1 MSVTSF
7 EDEPRRTC
15 PNFLT
20 SLRRVWLEGSYLKLG
35 TLCLLMWVILPGF
48 VPGQAAEQQIEES
61 FQDGQKALKQGDY
74 DRAVEAFKRVLALD
88 PTLIEAEVNL
98 GLAYQS
104 LSQYDLAVSHLAKAL
119 RERPNL
125 VPINVIVGMDYLKL
139 NSPGKAI
146 PFLEHALKLDP
157 SNRDARDSLSSA
169 YLRQEKYQ
177 AAAEELRQIALLDS
191 DKPGAWYTLG
201 HEYLDLAARV
211 AYRGARLYQDSAWGH
226 RFLGDLLFQRSRWD
240 DAAQEF
246 NKALAIEPK
255 QHGLHTSLGE
265 VYLRAGKLE
274 EAEKQFHFE
283 LQLDSRTETAWLGLA
298 SLALLRSQPLAAL
311 ESVEKAWQASPEFL
325 NQRPE
330 FPSIELTRDQGSAS
344 ISGVLEQPEGPAKHF
359 FLAGLY
365 ALNDAAVSDREW
377 KSFQSDFSHW
387 QKASKALPRTQ
398 TSQDPCKAHLYSRC
412 VTSLQNAKNLDAA
425 SRLLLGKTYFD
436 LQQFERAAALL
447 ALVRG
452 DSKQEAQASYW
463 LERTYQALGAQA
475 YAQLEDSF
483 PNHWR
488 THQLRAEG
496 YALRG
501 DHDNAV
507 KEYQAALELRPGE
520 AELHETLGEFYLDN
534 HDDEDAIA
542 ELEKALSIDPSRTH
556 SLYLIGR
563 VCVQEHENEKAVP
576 YLERALHLEPNLAE
590 ASGYLGTAYVHL
602 GQFQKAV
609 PRLEEAAPL
618 DHYGNVHYQLYL
630 AYRKLGKSEL
640 AEKALARS
648 QELRQSSL
656 ERDQALILGASQESE
671 PQ

>member
-1 MSVTSF
+1 
-7 EDEPRRTC
+7 
-15 PNFLT
+15 
-20 SLRRVWLEGSYLKLG
+20 
-35 TLCLLMWVILPGF
+35 MWVILPGF
-48 VPGQAAEQQIEES
+48 AASQASEQQIEES
-61 FQDGQKALKQGDY
+61 FRDGQRALKQGDY
-74 DRAVEAFKRVLALD
+74 DSAVESFKRVLALD
-88 PTLIEAEVNL
+88 PTLVEAEVNL

-104 LSQYDLAVSHLAKAL
+104 LSEYELAVSHLAKAL

-125 VPINVIVGMDYLKL
+125 VPVNVIVGMDYLKL
-139 NSPGKAI
+139 NSPARAI
-146 PFLEHALKLDP
+146 PFLQHALQLDP
-157 SNRDARDSLSSA
+157 SNRDAHDALSSS
-169 YLRQEKYQ
+169 YLRQENYQ
-177 AAAEELRQIALLDS
+177 AAAEEFRRIVLLDS

-201 HEYLDLAARV
+201 HQYLDLAARV
-211 AYRGARLYQDSAWGH
+211 AYRGARLYHDSAWGH

-240 DAAQEF
+240 DAALEY

-255 QHGLHTSLGE
+255 QRGLHTALAE
-265 VYLRAGKLE
+265 VCLHAGKLE
-274 EAEKQFHFE
+274 EAEQQFHFE
-283 LQLDSRTETAWLGLA
+283 LGLDSRSETAWLGLA
-298 SLALLRSQPLAAL
+298 SLQLLRGQPLPAL
-311 ESVEKAWQASPEFL
+311 ESVAKAWEASPEFL

-330 FPSIELTRDQGSAS
+330 FPSVELARERGLAS
-344 ISGVLEQPEGPAKHF
+344 ISGVREQPEEPAKHF
-359 FLAGLY
+359 LLAGLY
-365 ALNDAAVSDREW
+365 ASSDAGVSDREW
-377 KSFQSDFSHW
+377 KSFQSDFSRW
-387 QKASKALPRTQ
+387 QKASNAPPRTQ
-398 TSQDPCKAHLYSRC
+398 AGQDPCKAHLYSRC
-412 VTSLQNAKNLDAA
+412 VSWLQTAKNPDVS
-425 SRLLLGKTYFD
+425 SRLLLGKTYFG

-452 DSKQEAQASYW
+452 DSSEEAQASYW

-475 YAQLEDSF
+475 FAQLEDSF
-483 PNHWR
+483 PDHWR

-534 HDDEDAIA
+534 HNDEGAVA

-556 SLYLIGR
+556 ALYLIGR

-576 YLERALHLEPNLAE
+576 YLERALHLQPNLAE

-630 AYRKLGKSEL
+630 AYHKLGKSEL
-640 AEKALARS
+640 AEKALTRS
-648 QELRQSSL
+648 EQLRQSSL
-656 ERDQALILGASQESE
+656 ERDQALILGASQVSE

>member
-1 MSVTSF
+1 
-7 EDEPRRTC
+7 
-15 PNFLT
+15 
-20 SLRRVWLEGSYLKLG
+20 
-35 TLCLLMWVILPGF
+35 MWVILPGLAA
-48 VPGQAAEQQIEES
+48 GQASEQQIEES
-61 FQDGQKALKQGDY
+61 FRDGQKALKQGDY
-74 DRAVEAFKRVLALD
+74 EGAVGAFKRVLALD

-98 GLAYQS
+98 GLAHQS
-104 LSQYDLAVSHLAKAL
+104 LSQYNLAVSHLAHAL

-125 VPINVIVGMDYLKL
+125 VPIDVIVGMDYLKL

-157 SNRDARDSLSSA
+157 SNRDALDSLSSA
-169 YLRQEKYQ
+169 YLRQDKYQ

-240 DAAQEF
+240 DATQEF

-255 QHGLHTSLGE
+255 QRGLHTLLGE

-283 LQLDSRTETAWLGLA
+283 LELDSRSETAWLGLA
-298 SLALLRSQPLAAL
+298 SLDLLRSQPLAAL
-311 ESVEKAWQASPEFL
+311 ESVEKAWGASPEFL
-325 NQRPE
+325 HQRPE
-330 FPSIELTRDQGSAS
+330 FPSIELARDLGLAS
-344 ISGVLEQPEGPAKHF
+344 ISGVREQPEGPAKHF

-365 ALNDAAVSDREW
+365 ASSDAARSDREW
-377 KSFQSDFSHW
+377 KSFQSDFSRW
-387 QKASKALPRTQ
+387 QTASHAPPRTQ
-398 TSQDPCKAHLYSRC
+398 TSQDPCKTHLYSRC
-412 VTSLQNAKNLDAA
+412 VTSLQNAKNLDVA

-447 ALVRG
+447 ALVQG
-452 DSKQEAQASYW
+452 DSKAEAQASYW

-483 PNHWR
+483 PDHWR
-488 THQLRAEG
+488 THQLHAES

-507 KEYQAALELRPGE
+507 KEYRAALELRPGE

-534 HDDEDAIA
+534 HDDEDAVA
-542 ELEKALSIDPSRTH
+542 ELQKALSIDPSRTH
-556 SLYLIGR
+556 ALYLIGR

-630 AYRKLGKSEL
+630 AYHKLGKSEL

>member
-1 MSVTSF
+1 
-7 EDEPRRTC
+7 
-15 PNFLT
+15 
-20 SLRRVWLEGSYLKLG
+20 
-35 TLCLLMWVILPGF
+35 MWVI
-48 VPGQAAEQQIEES
+48 VPAFATGQAPEQQIEES

-74 DRAVEAFKRVLALD
+74 DRAVGAFKKVLALD

-104 LSQYDLAVSHLAKAL
+104 LSQYELAVSHLAKAL

-139 NSPGKAI
+139 NSPDRAI

-157 SNRDARDSLSSA
+157 SNRDAYDALSSA

-177 AAAEELRQIALLDS
+177 AAAEEFRQIALRDS
-191 DKPGAWYTLG
+191 DKPGAWNRLG

-211 AYRGARLYQDSAWGH
+211 AYRGARLYRDSAWGH
-226 RFLGDLLFQRSRWD
+226 RFLGDLLMQRSRWD
-240 DAAQEF
+240 DARQEYE
-246 NKALAIEPK
+246 KALAIEPK
-255 QHGLHTSLGE
+255 QRGLHTALGQ

-283 LQLDSRTETAWLGLA
+283 LELDSRAAAAWLGVS
-298 SLALLRSQPLAAL
+298 SLELLRGQPLAAL
-311 ESVEKAWQASPEFL
+311 ESVEKAWEASPEFL

-330 FPSIELTRDQGSAS
+330 FPSMELTPDLGLAS
-344 ISGVLEQPEGPAKHF
+344 ISGVREQPEGPAKHF

-365 ALNDAAVSDREW
+365 ASSDAAVSDREW
-377 KSFQSDFSHW
+377 KSFQRDFSHW
-387 QKASKALPRTQ
+387 QKASNVLPRSQ
-398 TSQDPCKAHLYSRC
+398 TGQDPCKAHLYARC
-412 VTSLQNAKNLDAA
+412 VTSLQSAKNLNAA
-425 SRLLLGKTYFD
+425 SRLLLGKTYFI
-436 LQQFERAAALL
+436 LQQFERAAVLL
-447 ALVRG
+447 ASVRG
-452 DSKQEAQASYW
+452 DSKDEAEACYW

-475 YAQLEDSF
+475 YAQLEDAF
-483 PNHWR
+483 PDHWR

-501 DHDNAV
+501 DHDNAM
-507 KEYQAALELRPGE
+507 KEYQAALHLRPGE
-520 AELHETLGEFYLDN
+520 AELHETLGEFYVDN
-534 HDDEDAIA
+534 HDDENGVA
-542 ELEKALSIDPSRTH
+542 ELEKALSIDPARTH
-556 SLYLIGR
+556 ALYLIGR

-590 ASGYLGTAYVHL
+590 ASAYLGTAYVHL
-602 GQFQKAV
+602 GEFQKAV

-630 AYRKLGKSEL
+630 AYHKLGKSEL
-640 AEKALARS
+640 AEKALAQS

-656 ERDQALILGASQESE
+656 ERDQALILGAAQESE

>member
-1 MSVTSF
+1 MSVRSF
-7 EDEPRRTC
+7 EDEPGRIF
-15 PNFLT
+15 PNLLT
-20 SLRRVWLEGSYLKLG
+20 SLRMVWLEGLSLRVG
-35 TLCLLMWVILPGF
+35 AFCLLMCVILRGF
-48 VPGQAAEQQIEES
+48 AASQAAEQQIEES

-74 DRAVEAFKRVLALD
+74 EGAVGAFKRVLALD

-139 NSPGKAI
+139 NSPGRAI

-157 SNRDARDSLSSA
+157 SNRDAYDALSSA

-177 AAAEELRQIALLDS
+177 AAAEEFRQIAFRDS

-201 HEYLDLAARV
+201 HQYLDLAARV
-211 AYRGARLYQDSAWGH
+211 AYRGARLYRDSAWGH

-240 DAAQEF
+240 DATQEYE
-246 NKALAIEPK
+246 KALAIEPK
-255 QHGLHTSLGE
+255 QPGLHTALAQA
-265 VYLRAGKLE
+265 YLRAGKLE

-298 SLALLRSQPLAAL
+298 SLELLRSQPLLAL
-311 ESVEKAWQASPEFL
+311 ESVEKAWEASPESL

-330 FPSIELTRDQGSAS
+330 FPSIELTRDLGLAS
-344 ISGVLEQPEGPAKHF
+344 ISGVREQPDGPSKHF

-365 ALNDAAVSDREW
+365 ASSDAAVSDREW

-387 QKASKALPRTQ
+387 QKTSNALPRTQ
-398 TSQDPCKAHLYSRC
+398 TSPDPCKAHLYSRC
-412 VTSLQNAKNLDAA
+412 VTSLQNPKNLDAA

-447 ALVRG
+447 ASVRG
-452 DSKQEAQASYW
+452 DSKAEAQASYW

-483 PNHWR
+483 PDHWR
-488 THQLRAEG
+488 AHQLRAES

-507 KEYQAALELRPGE
+507 KEYQAALKLRPGE

-534 HDDEDAIA
+534 HDDEDGVA
-542 ELEKALSIDPSRTH
+542 ELEKALSIDPARTH
-556 SLYLIGR
+556 ALYLIGR
-563 VCVQEHENEKAVP
+563 ACVQEHENEKAVP

-630 AYRKLGKSEL
+630 AYHKLGKSEL
-640 AEKALARS
+640 AEKALTQS
-648 QELRQSSL
+648 QQLRQSSL
-656 ERDQALILGASQESE
+656 ERDQALILGASQEVA